1 MPKSLFPAA
10 SETTRAQLEQDP
22 GLKLLNEYDWSSNP
36 LGEIPGWSDSLRGAV
51 RVMMA
56 SSMPM
61 VLLIGEDGILIYN
74 TAYAE
79 FAGDRH
85 PAIFGLPAT
94 EAWPEIADFNREK
107 IAMGLRG
114 DSLTLRDQEL
124 ILNRH
129 GQLEAGWM
137 DLNYSPIL
145 GDDGVPLGTICLVHE
160 ITDRKLAEQA
170 LARSEER
177 LSLALSGS
185 ELVGTW
191 DWEVP
196 IDRLTADD
204 TFARLSNLDPLRA
217 GLGVEVEQFFAAIHP
232 DDVARVREAVDLAVH
247 NGQDYRCEYRV
258 TGSDGKLHWVL
269 ASGRARLGADGA
281 AERFPGVVVDLTEQ
295 RRVSE
300 ALAESEMQFR
310 TLADT
315 MPQMVWSSQA
325 DGHHDYYNAR
335 WREFSGASAD
345 TTQGDDWRDLLHP
358 EDQQRVVA
366 AWQHS
371 LTTAAPFNIEARLRR
386 HDGDYRWVLGLA
398 LPVRDADGAIL
409 RWFGTYTDIH
419 DSRLAAEERELVAQ
433 ELSHRIKNIFAVLT
447 GIIGLSARSR
457 PDIKDYADDLRQR
470 IYALGEAH
478 DFVRPDAGDTANEA
492 RNTSFKALTN
502 RLLRPY
508 QEGDAERVEFMG
520 DDAEID
526 DGAATPLGLIIHELA
541 TNAVKYGALSVTEGK
556 VILSGHLGDSYHL
569 SWKELG
575 GPALAG
581 DPASDGFGAR
591 LIALSLEGQLRGK
604 VERIWEPDGLRVEME
619 MPLKALRRSAKLVID

>member
-22 GLKLLNEYDWSSNP
+22 GLKLLNEYDWSRNP

-56 SSMPM
+56 SSIPM
-61 VLLIGEDGILIYN
+61 VLLVGPDGILIYN
-74 TAYAE
+74 AAYAS
-79 FAGDRH
+79 FAGHRH
-85 PAIFGLPAT
+85 PAIFGMPAT
-94 EAWPEIADFNREK
+94 EAWPEVADFNRDK
-107 IAMGLRG
+107 IELGLRG
-114 DSLTLRDQEL
+114 ESLSLRDQEL
-124 ILNRH
+124 QLDRH
-129 GQLEAGWM
+129 GYLESCWM
-137 DLNYSPIL
+137 DINYSPLL
-145 GDDGVPLGTICLVHE
+145 GDDGLPIGSLSVVHE

-204 TFARLSNLDPLRA
+204 TFARLCNLDPLRA
-217 GLGVEVEQFFAAIHP
+217 GLGVAVEQFFAAIHP
-232 DDVARVREAVDLAVH
+232 EDVARVRDAVNQAIH

-269 ASGRARLGADGA
+269 ASGRARLGPDGA

-295 RRVSE
+295 RRVAD
-300 ALAESEMQFR
+300 ALAESEIQFR
-310 TLADT
+310 TLTDA
-315 MPQMVWSSQA
+315 MPQMVWSSLP
-325 DGHHDYYNAR
+325 DGYHDYYNAR
-335 WREFSGASAD
+335 WYEFTGIEVGAAD
-345 TTQGDDWRDLLHP
+345 GENWRDLLHP
-358 EDQQRVVA
+358 DDLDRLQA

-371 LTTAAPFNIEARLRR
+371 MCTGAPLNIESRLRR
-386 HDGDYRWVLGLA
+386 HDGDYRWALSLA
-398 LPVRDADGAIL
+398 LPVRDATGAIVC
-409 RWFGTYTDIH
+409 WFGTYTDIH
-419 DSRLAAEERELVAQ
+419 DSRLAAEERELVAE

-457 PDIKDYADDLRQR
+457 PDMKTYADELRER

-478 DFVRPDAGDTANEA
+478 DFVRPNATGPNVRE
-492 RNTSFKALTN
+492 RNTSFKALTE
-502 RLLRPY
+502 RLLTPY
-508 QEGDAERVEFMG
+508 RDGGAERVEFIG

-526 DGAATPLGLIIHELA
+526 DGAATPLALIIHELA
-541 TNAVKYGALSVTEGK
+541 TNAVKYGALSVAEGK
-556 VILSGHLGDSYHL
+556 VVLSGHLADSYHL

-575 GPALAG
+575 GPALDV

-619 MPLKALRRSAKLVID
+619 MPVEALLRSAKLVIN